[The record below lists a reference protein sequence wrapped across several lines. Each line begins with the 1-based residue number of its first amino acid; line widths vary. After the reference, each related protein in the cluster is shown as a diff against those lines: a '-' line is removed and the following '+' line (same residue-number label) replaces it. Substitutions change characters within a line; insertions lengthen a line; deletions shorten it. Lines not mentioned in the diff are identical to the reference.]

1 MDESFLGFEF
11 SPLRLSD
18 YNSLS
23 GFLERH
29 PQPLTGYTFS
39 SLAAWQPF
47 FHYSWILAEPEVLLI
62 SCIVDP
68 DPNRHLLQP
77 LGSPSAALKG
87 KVVDKSGQLSYPL
100 KLIGVSAPFIKENPD
115 LLQSFSARE
124 DRAVSNYVYTTRS
137 LAELPGRK
145 YAKKRNLLAQAS
157 NLYTWSCKELT
168 GSLTSLCSEVLN
180 SIMEEE
186 HPQIEGT
193 LKRELAALECTLRY
207 FDEFSQKGVVILV
220 DKRPVAFS
228 IYEAISPTTVAIHF
242 ERALRSYKGLYQV
255 VNWETAKVIAAQG
268 FEFINREEDV
278 GDKGLRDAKL
288 SYHPVEIVP
297 AYELVC
303 RVKPGKVTS
312 P

>member
-1 MDESFLGFEF
+1 MNENFLGFEF
-11 SPLRLSD
+11 SPLQLSD
-18 YNSLS
+18 YSSLS

-39 SLAAWQPF
+39 ALAAWQPF
-47 FHYSWILAEPEVLLI
+47 FRYAWAFAEPEVLLI
-62 SCIVDP
+62 SCIIDP

-87 KVVDKSGQLSYPL
+87 RIVDQVGQLNYAL
-100 KLIGVSAPFIKENPD
+100 KMIGVSDIFLKENPD
-115 LLQSFSARE
+115 LLRSFSARE
-124 DRAVSNYVYTTRS
+124 DRAVSNYVYSTTS

-157 NLYTWSCKELT
+157 NLYVWSVRELT
-168 GSLTSLCSEVLN
+168 GAFTPLCSAVLN
-180 SIMEEE
+180 SIEEEE
-186 HPQIEGT
+186 HPRMEGM
-193 LKRELAALECTLRY
+193 LQRELTALERTLNH
-207 FDEFSQKGVVILV
+207 FDEFNQKGVVILV
-220 DKRPVAFS
+220 DERPVAFS

-255 VNWETAKVIAAQG
+255 INWETAKVIATQG

-278 GDKGLRDAKL
+278 GDQGLRDAKL
-288 SYHPVEIVP
+288 SYHPVEIIP
-297 AYELVC
+297 AYELVHG
-303 RVKPGKVTS
+303 KPGTLTDI